1 MAKKNITSSLFQDAE
16 EYIKKSHAMAKLGF
30 SRHTFEKA
38 QKQGLFKSI
47 TITSNKGKDIVV
59 YSVSELN
66 ASMGRIVAAPTAGS
80 CGILPAAVLTMEEEK
95 HLSEKQCVMSLFTA
109 SAIGMVIANNA
120 SLAGARGGCQ
130 AECGSASA
138 MAAAA
143 IVELAGGTPEMVG
156 SAVAIA
162 LKNILGLVCDPVAGL
177 VEIPCIKR
185 NASGV
190 TGAFTA
196 AELALAGIKSAIP
209 ADEVIWSM
217 KKIGDV
223 MPAALKETADG
234 GLAATPTGRKLHTQ
248 VFGE

>member
-1 MAKKNITSSLFQDAE
+1 MKRSVEKKENLTGSLIGGAL
-16 EYIKKSHAMAKLGF
+16 YRALA
-30 SRHTFEKA
+30 
-38 QKQGLFKSI
+38 
-47 TITSNKGKDIVV
+47 
-59 YSVSELN
+59 VSELN

-185 NASGV
+185 NAASYRCFYSCG
-190 TGAFTA
+190 TGSCRDQKCYSCRRSDLEYEKDWRRYACR
-196 AELALAGIKSAIP
+196 
-209 ADEVIWSM
+209 
-217 KKIGDV
+217 
-223 MPAALKETADG
+223 LK
-234 GLAATPTGRKLHTQ
+234 RNR
-248 VFGE
+248 